1 MQAIKRIIKRVDFKD
16 FNIPDSFGEQAQMI
30 ILPFSDLNSE
40 NEAFTFDLLKL
51 QEKSGMINMLNEPEE
66 DIWNEL

>member
-51 QEKSGMINMLNEPEE
+51 QEKSGMINLLNEPEE

>member
-30 ILPFSDLNSE
+30 IFPISDLNSE